1 MTVDLTE
8 EEREALIDLLTDQ
21 IQSSG
26 AALEAHSG
34 QAQGQATAMR
44 GDPIGIPL
52 TRALAT

>member
-26 AALEAHSG
+26 APLAPRVLRWKRIRDKL
-34 QAQGQATAMR
+34 R
-44 GDPIGIPL
+44 GKPL
-52 TRALAT
+52 R